1 MRVAPPVQALSCS
14 AGPWLS
20 IQSAL
25 YALSTAVAV
34 WWAGAQLG
42 AGGAALAFVSLG
54 LGLLAASIARRALAS
69 PAWRLD
75 WDGGSW
81 RLQAPGREDR
91 VGCVVQMLDL
101 GAWVLVRFSP
111 QYATRPRQGAMWLP
125 LSRCSTASAWPAL
138 RVALYAPQPVR
149 PAA

>member
-1 MRVAPPVQALSCS
+1 MVAA
-14 AGPWLS
+14 W
-20 IQSAL
+20 
-25 YALSTAVAV
+25 
-34 WWAGAQLG
+34 
-42 AGGAALAFVSLG
+42 
-54 LGLLAASIARRALAS
+54 IARRALAS
-69 PAWRLD
+69 PAWRLA

-91 VGCVVQMLDL
+91 VGSVVLMLDL

-111 QYATRPRQGAMWLP
+111 QSSTRPWQGAVWLP
-125 LSRCSTASAWPAL
+125 LSRRSTAGAWPAL